1 VLFFAWAVL
10 GPALSGDLDAGSFDA
25 IVGKLVW
32 VSRASALVLFVTGG
46 HLAGTLYTVESL
58 TGTGRGNLVLAML
71 GLWLV
76 LAGLVEVGAG
86 RIQDGTD
93 EITVREPAR
102 SARLA
107 LYAAALASVA
117 LLGVAGL
124 LSA

>member
-71 GLWLV
+71 ALWLV

>member
-71 GLWLV
+71 ALWLV

-93 EITVREPAR
+93 EIKVREPAR

>member
-25 IVGKLVW
+25 IVDKLAW

-71 GLWLV
+71 ALWLV

-107 LYAAALASVA
+107 LMRRHSRP
-117 LLGVAGL
+117 
-124 LSA
+124 